1 MIKFTGFLSRKTFRL
16 SSMSFSRL
24 NENSGQITKTS
35 EASIAKTGE
44 AFKYVDG
51 ELVPIN
57 HLVLHQRDNIEQYIF
72 KIIKDY
78 HRTTY
83 KVGLT
88 LESELITHG
97 LDSLD
102 AIELA
107 MQIEED
113 LGYKISAENLSVFKK
128 VKHFV
133 TFIEQVENFK
143 KTYNKD
149 PLP

>member
-1 MIKFTGFLSRKTFRL
+1 MIKIGRTLGSRALKVRGAGFSKLS
-16 SSMSFSRL
+16 
-24 NENSGQITKTS
+24 ENFGQIFKREAQS
-35 EASIAKTGE
+35 ELKE
-44 AFKYVDG
+44 KEFFRYVDG
-51 ELVPIN
+51 QLVPISN
-57 HLVLHQRDNIEQYIF
+57 IVLRQQDNIEQYVM
-72 KIIKDY
+72 KILKEY

-83 KVGLT
+83 RAGLT
-88 LESELITHG
+88 LESNLSDHG

-113 LGYKISAENLSVFKK
+113 LGYRISAENLSVFHK

-133 TFIEQVENFK
+133 NFIEQVENFK